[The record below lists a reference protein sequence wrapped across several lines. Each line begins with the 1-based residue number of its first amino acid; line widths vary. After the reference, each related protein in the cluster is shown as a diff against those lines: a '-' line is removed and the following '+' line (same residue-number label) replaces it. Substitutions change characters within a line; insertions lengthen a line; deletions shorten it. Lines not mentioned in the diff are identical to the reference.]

1 MEYYKLVVLALSFA
15 STVSCM
21 ASSHH
26 GGPQIQWGSCD
37 PSVVSDTSLSCG
49 FLEVPLDYQDP
60 SVGKARLALIKANA
74 TGERRGSVVFNPGGP
89 GGSGLE
95 VVNELKDLLLG
106 FSGGVYDVIS
116 WDPRGVGNL
125 TVPGEVFCFDDF
137 AEYTAFFNGTIEL
150 TGIEETGNF
159 TDPADINAL
168 LAQAPIMQKKY
179 EQLAQKCM
187 QSPSGKFLKYI
198 GTAAAVRDI
207 VSIANALDGPDAPIN
222 YIGTSYGTLI
232 GSWLVNMFPERVG
245 RVVLDGVFDPI
256 VFATQEPS
264 LSMPSQLIST
274 DTIYKAI
281 ITGCALSGPSGCAAA
296 SEGDGPLDIDAK
308 LQALMKTAYDAT
320 KLNASVPMTSGA
332 IRNVLFGEMYFPA
345 DWSNLMNEEYPQM
358 VQIVNGEAPAN
369 ATLRRRSRQL
379 IDRSPLVK
387 RGSQPNDSPSFTG
400 SAIYCADSVDLRGTT
415 MEQVFKGIIPAAQNV
430 SHLVGSTWPVAFY
443 RCSFWPVRSVER
455 YHGPFNK
462 TLANK
467 ILVLSNL
474 FDPITP
480 LPGAETVARLLG
492 KDAVLVRQNGFG
504 HITVAEPSTCLN
516 DITAAYFAN
525 GTLPA
530 NNTLC
535 EVDADYE
542 VFSGVNTADILA
554 HLPRTDV

>member
-15 STVSCM
+15 SIVSCTT
-21 ASSHH
+21 SSHH
-26 GGPQIQWGSCD
+26 GGPQIQWGACD
-37 PSVVSDTSLSCG
+37 PSVVNDTSLSCG

-74 TGERRGSVVFNPGGP
+74 TGERRGSVFFNPGGP
-89 GGSGLE
+89 GGSGLAA
-95 VVNELKDLLLG
+95 VNEDKDLLLG
-106 FSGGVYDVIS
+106 LSGGVYDVIS

-137 AEYTAFFNGTIEL
+137 AEYTTFFNGTIEL

-159 TDPADINAL
+159 TNPADIKAL
-168 LAQAPIMQKKY
+168 LVQAPTMQKKY
-179 EQLAQKCM
+179 EQLGQKCL

-198 GTAAAVRDI
+198 GTAAVVRDM
-207 VSIANALDGPDAPIN
+207 VSIANALDGPGTPIN

-232 GSWLVNMFPERVG
+232 GSWFVNMFPERVG
-245 RVVLDGVFDPI
+245 RVVIDGVIDPL
-256 VFATQEPS
+256 VFATQEPA
-264 LSMPSQLIST
+264 LSFRSQLISA
-274 DTIYKAI
+274 DTIYKAL

-308 LQALMKTAYDAT
+308 VQALLKIAYDAT
-320 KLNASVPMTSGA
+320 KLNASVPITSGN
-332 IRNVLFGEMYFPA
+332 IRVELFSEMYTPA
-345 DWSNLMNEEYPQM
+345 DWSNLVNEEYPQI
-358 VQIVNGEAPAN
+358 VQIVNGEAPGN
-369 ATLRRRSRQL
+369 ATLRKRSKRL
-379 IDRSPLVK
+379 IGRNPLVK
-387 RGSQPNDSPSFTG
+387 RGSQPNDSPSFT
-400 SAIYCADSVDLRGTT
+400 STAIYCADSVDLRGTT
-415 MEQVFKGIIPAAQNV
+415 MEQVFKGIISTAQNV
-430 SHLVGSTWPVAFY
+430 THLFGSSWPATFY

-455 YHGPFNK
+455 YQGPFNK

-467 ILVLSNL
+467 ILIASNL
-474 FDPITP
+474 LDPITP

-504 HITVAEPSTCLN
+504 HTTVSEPSTCLN
-516 DITAAYFAN
+516 EIAVTYFTN

-535 EVDADYE
+535 EVDADFE

-554 HLPRTDV
+554 HLPSTDV